1 MFLKFLNMLFI
12 NPKDSLVDF
21 PFSRS
26 TKFDL
31 KCQPLLWRILLL
43 SRVIFDGWWLFSWDS
58 KAASNVKPS
67 FFLFFQLKEEKYII
81 SKRSTGLVT
90 KLRKVKWRFQIQ
102 RTFASFVSD
111 LTSICKAPLCHLIK
125 KALKR
130 FSNFFLCRIE

>member
-81 SKRSTGLVT
+81 SKRLVT